1 MKNAFLI
8 LEATPDDSAD
18 KLMELFEEK
27 QLFLDDDTEINYAYN
42 ELINLKKRIKHEIR
56 YFSKDKFEKFNN
68 IFINGVEDKKEF
80 VIDDMCVAIIQ
91 VGKWFDL
98 GIDDLFN
105 TINESRKAAKFSPI
119 GNSELVQDATNE
131 LKTECIMAIKKSFDY
146 LKEKDIILLFNTL
159 VEKEDYISFFIDDLL
174 SIYEDILRD
183 TILKK
188 EQICTKKFELI
199 EKEANLFNDND
210 ELSMDLSSMVTE
222 FKKALNS
229 WDKIVQPLQINF
241 ANRGAQHELSVNFA
255 AIIRN
260 KVIDICNKSQERL
273 TKLIT
278 FGLYYNSAKQKFVD
292 KLVFSKDFVDILIKI
307 LDVLMSVFAEIE
319 VFAERLK
326 KDKSDFK
333 KLKEDLS
340 KMINQIDPYGSYRS
354 KSERKLEKQKSQVY
368 TYDESNDGYERYTYS
383 KNKTTSSA
391 SENEETWKTAIRWII
406 GIVILV
412 SGIGSIVN
420 FSSGTPALGVFLL
433 IICVTTII
441 CAYQWGQLNIKFDTM
456 KVLSVVMA
464 VITALFCII
473 SASVNGEDD
482 NGYSNSDG
490 VYLTT
495 YNFDTYFYLSS
506 DCEVTSGTYRKA
518 EYSYSIYPKSSFD
531 YSDSDNPYS
540 ITVTIGLDI
549 TSTSTATGNPDEYKI
564 YVTLYKSNGYRAS
577 GTRTY
582 NIGTYEKYW
591 DDGIYSVSGTIYP

>member
-8 LEATPDDSAD
+8 LEATPNDGVD
-18 KLMELFEEK
+18 KLRELFEEK
-27 QLFLDDDTEINYAYN
+27 QLFLDDDTEINCAYN

-56 YFSKDKFEKFNN
+56 YFSMEIFEKFNN
-68 IFINGVEDKKEF
+68 IFINSVEDEEKL
-80 VIDDMCVAIIQ
+80 VIDEMCFAIIQ

-98 GIDDLFN
+98 SVDDLFN
-105 TINESRKAAKFSPI
+105 KINESRKTAKFSPI
-119 GNSELVQDATNE
+119 GNSELVQDAINE

-146 LKEKDIILLFNTL
+146 LKEKDIILLYNTL
-159 VEKEDYISFFIDDLL
+159 VKKEDYICFFIDDLL
-174 SIYEDILRD
+174 SIYEDMLRE
-183 TILKK
+183 TIVKK
-188 EQICTKKFELI
+188 EQICTKKFDLI
-199 EKEANLFNDND
+199 EKEASKFIDND
-210 ELSMDLSSMVTE
+210 ELSMELSTMVTE
-222 FKKALNS
+222 FKKVLNS
-229 WDKIVQPLQINF
+229 WDKIVQPLQVNF

-255 AIIRN
+255 ATIRN
-260 KVIDICNKSQERL
+260 KVIDMCNKAQERL

-307 LDVLMSVFAEIE
+307 LDILMGVFAEIE

-326 KDKSDFK
+326 KDKSDFN
-333 KLKEDLS
+333 KLKDDLS

-368 TYDESNDGYERYTYS
+368 SYDQSNNEYERYTYS
-383 KNKTTSSA
+383 KNKTTSSS
-391 SENEETWKTAIRWII
+391 SENEETWKTAIRWIV

-412 SGIGSIVN
+412 SGIGAIVN
-420 FSSGTPALGVFLL
+420 FSSGTPAVGVFLM
-433 IICVTTII
+433 IICITTII

-456 KVLSVVMA
+456 KTLSVVMA

-473 SASVNGEDD
+473 SAAVNSEDD

>member
-8 LEATPDDSAD
+8 LEATPNDDVD
-18 KLMELFEEK
+18 KLRELFEEK

-56 YFSKDKFEKFNN
+56 YFSMEIFEKFNN
-68 IFINGVEDKKEF
+68 IFINSVEDEEEL
-80 VIDDMCVAIIQ
+80 VIDEMCFAIIQ

-98 GIDDLFN
+98 SVDDLFN
-105 TINESRKAAKFSPI
+105 KINESRKTAKFSPI
-119 GNSELVQDATNE
+119 GNSELVQDAINE

-146 LKEKDIILLFNTL
+146 LKEKDIILLYNTL
-159 VEKEDYISFFIDDLL
+159 VKKEDYICFFIDDLL
-174 SIYEDILRD
+174 SIYEDMLRE
-183 TILKK
+183 TIVKK
-188 EQICTKKFELI
+188 EQICTKKFDLI
-199 EKEANLFNDND
+199 EKEASKFIDND
-210 ELSMDLSSMVTE
+210 ELSMELSTMVTE
-222 FKKALNS
+222 FKKVLNS
-229 WDKIVQPLQINF
+229 WDKIVQPLQVNF

-255 AIIRN
+255 ATIRN
-260 KVIDICNKSQERL
+260 KVIDMCNKAQERL

-278 FGLYYNSAKQKFVD
+278 FGLYYNSAKQKFVE

-307 LDVLMSVFAEIE
+307 LDVLMGVFAEIE

-326 KDKSDFK
+326 KDKSDFN

-368 TYDESNDGYERYTYS
+368 SYDQSNNEYERYTYS
-383 KNKTTSSA
+383 KNKTTSSS
-391 SENEETWKTAIRWII
+391 SENEETWKTAIRWIV

-412 SGIGSIVN
+412 SGIGAIVN
-420 FSSGTPALGVFLL
+420 FSSGTPAVGVFLM
-433 IICVTTII
+433 IICITTII

-456 KVLSVVMA
+456 KTLSVVMA

-473 SASVNGEDD
+473 SAAVNSEDD

-564 YVTLYKSNGYRAS
+564 YVTLYKSDGYRAS